1 MLHKTIPPFH
11 MYPTMPSGESAELK
25 RAHGY
30 PNCAQRAATLHGT
43 EHRTPSYPDD
53 DVIRRVRLQY
63 EDVY

>member
-1 MLHKTIPPFH
+1 
-11 MYPTMPSGESAELK
+11 MYPTMPSGECAELK

-53 DVIRRVRLQY
+53 DFIRRVQLQY